1 LSYIKKGPP
10 NHFTDLGELNL
21 EKEFNNL
28 LFCSYALNHVEEFSK
43 KTIDGI
49 KNKTKYEN
57 ILLDEPI
64 KNYIFLRLHSIFEIR
79 FKEVLSTFIDDIPH
93 EKLHII
99 LGKEFTI
106 KTDDMKYLGK
116 FTQGLVASLT
126 MDSTSKSFENNISS
140 ILNTKKYSHREKVK
154 EFKFFTFFS
163 KVIVF
168 SDELKKFL
176 DEKYQNNW
184 FNFLE
189 NYRIK
194 RNESTHNLS
203 VYTES
208 NDEIRII
215 LHLYKSLILLLPEL
229 LKLMITYF
237 ETQKKI
243 SENEFNDRFV
253 NYRPFCSPNYRI
265 FYYQLE
271 NFTFNSKSTRL

>member
-1 LSYIKKGPP
+1 LSYTKKGP
-10 NHFTDLGELNL
+10 NRFIDLGELNL

-49 KNKTKYEN
+49 KNKTIYEN
-57 ILLDEPI
+57 ILLGEPI

-79 FKEVLSTFIDDIPH
+79 FKEVLSTFIDAIPD

-116 FTQGLVASLT
+116 FTQGIVASLT
-126 MDSTSKSFENNISS
+126 MDSSSKSFENTIYS
-140 ILNTKKYSHREKVK
+140 ILSTKKYFYRNKNN

-168 SDELKKFL
+168 SDQLKKFL
-176 DEKYQNNW
+176 DEKYKNEW
-184 FNFLE
+184 LDFLE

-194 RNESTHNLS
+194 RNDSTHNLS

-208 NDEIRII
+208 NDEIRTI
-215 LHLYKSLILLLPEL
+215 LYLYKSLILLLPEL
-229 LKLMITYF
+229 LDLMITYF
-237 ETQKKI
+237 ETQKEI
-243 SENEFNDRFV
+243 SEKEFNDRFDKYMFCST
-253 NYRPFCSPNYRI
+253 NYRN
-265 FYYQLE
+265 FYSQLK
-271 NFTFNSKSTRL
+271 NFTYRSKSY